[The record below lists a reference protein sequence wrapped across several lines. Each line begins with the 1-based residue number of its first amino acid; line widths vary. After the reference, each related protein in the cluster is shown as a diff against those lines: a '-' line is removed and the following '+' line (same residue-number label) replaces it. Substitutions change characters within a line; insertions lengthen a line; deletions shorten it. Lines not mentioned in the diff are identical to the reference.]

1 MKVNQYNH
9 EYTYTQ
15 CYLMSCKKSE
25 SAYDVARHRLASDE
39 STPDNP
45 GEDGVIILSEE
56 DNTSMALHSVTEL
69 MPVVYESLSKL
80 LPSLDELCPVT
91 A

>member
-1 MKVNQYNH
+1 M
-9 EYTYTQ
+9 
-15 CYLMSCKKSE
+15 L
-25 SAYDVARHRLASDE
+25 SDE
-39 STPDNP
+39 LQKNQNRLMTLHATARPLTRARPTIP

>member
-1 MKVNQYNH
+1 MSQFQ
-9 EYTYTQ
+9 T
-15 CYLMSCKKSE
+15 LMST
-25 SAYDVARHRLASDE
+25 D
-39 STPDNP
+39 T